1 MASGLAVRLVRR
13 AAIFLLTAFVASI
26 VVFAL
31 LSILPGDVARAM
43 LGVQATPETVAAL
56 RRELGLDRPAPIR
69 YLEWIGGLL
78 RGDLGVSYVTRQP
91 IAPEVSDHLQVSLIL
106 IVAAMIIAVAVALPV
121 GVLAAYRQGRLDG
134 LLISA
139 LSQIAVAVPG
149 FLAGLLL
156 VILFAVTLRWLPASG
171 WAAPIEGAGPFLSH
185 LLLPAL
191 SLGLIQG
198 AILSRYVRSA
208 VLDVMREDFMRTARS
223 KGLTPFR
230 ALLRHGLRN
239 ALIPVLTIGGI
250 ELAALFVGAIVIES
264 VFVVPG
270 IGSLLISAVQNRDL
284 VEIQAIVMLI
294 VLLVLLINLIVDLL
308 YAVIDPRL
316 RSSR

>member
-69 YLEWIGGLL
+69 YLEWISGLL

>member
-1 MASGLAVRLVRR
+1 VAVRLVRR
-13 AAIFLLTAFVASI
+13 AAIFVLTAFVSSI

-31 LSILPGDVARAM
+31 LSILPGDVARTM
-43 LGVQATPETVAAL
+43 LGVQATPEAVAAL
-56 RRELGLDRPAPIR
+56 RQELGLDRPAPIR

-106 IVAAMIIAVAVALPV
+106 IVAAMMIAVAVALPV
-121 GVLAAYRQGRLDG
+121 GVIAAYRQGRLDG

-149 FLAGLLL
+149 FLAGLLM
-156 VILFAVTLRWLPASG
+156 VILFAVTLGWLPASG
-171 WAAPIEGAGPFLSH
+171 WAAPIEGTGQFLSH

-208 VLDVMREDFMRTARS
+208 VLDIMREDFMRTARS

-239 ALIPVLTIGGI
+239 ALIPVLTVGGI
-250 ELAALFVGAIVIES
+250 ELAALFVGTIVIES

-308 YAVIDPRL
+308 YAVVDPRL

>member
-1 MASGLAVRLVRR
+1 
-13 AAIFLLTAFVASI
+13 
-26 VVFAL
+26 
-31 LSILPGDVARAM
+31 
-43 LGVQATPETVAAL
+43 
-56 RRELGLDRPAPIR
+56 
-69 YLEWIGGLL
+69 
-78 RGDLGVSYVTRQP
+78 
-91 IAPEVSDHLQVSLIL
+91 
-106 IVAAMIIAVAVALPV
+106 
-121 GVLAAYRQGRLDG
+121 LDG

-156 VILFAVTLRWLPASG
+156 VILFAVTLGWLPASG
-171 WAAPIEGAGPFLSH
+171 WAAPIEGTGPFLSH

-208 VLDVMREDFMRTARS
+208 VLDIMREDFMRTARS
-223 KGLTPFR
+223 KGLTPLR

-239 ALIPVLTIGGI
+239 ALIPVLTVGGI
-250 ELAALFVGAIVIES
+250 ELAALFVGTIVIES

-308 YAVIDPRL
+308 YAVVDPRL

>member
-1 MASGLAVRLVRR
+1 MAVRLVRR
-13 AAIFLLTAFVASI
+13 AAIFVLTAFVASI

-31 LSILPGDVARAM
+31 LSILPGDVARTM
-43 LGVQATPETVAAL
+43 LGVQATPEAVAQL

-91 IAPEVSDHLQVSLIL
+91 IAAEVSDHLQVSVIL
-106 IVAAMIIAVAVALPV
+106 IVSAMIIAVAVALPV
-121 GVLAAYRQGRLDG
+121 GVMAAYRQGRPDG

-149 FLAGLLL
+149 FLAGLLM
-156 VILFAVTLRWLPASG
+156 VILFAVTLGWLPASG
-171 WAAPIEGAGPFLSH
+171 WAAPIEGTGPFLSH

-208 VLDVMREDFMRTARS
+208 VLDIMREDFMRTARS

-239 ALIPVLTIGGI
+239 AMIPVLTVGGI

-270 IGSLLISAVQNRDL
+270 IGSLLVSSVQNRDL